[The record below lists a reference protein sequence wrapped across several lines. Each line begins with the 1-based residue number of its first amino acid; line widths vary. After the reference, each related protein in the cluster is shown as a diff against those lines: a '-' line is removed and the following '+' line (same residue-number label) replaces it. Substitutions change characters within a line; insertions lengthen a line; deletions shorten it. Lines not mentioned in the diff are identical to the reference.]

1 MGEEPLEH
9 VEEDEPEVLTTA
21 HRPFLVDAVEQIS
34 TVELDGTLQLRD
46 HRSVGAA
53 RARTAQ
59 GVRDGREFPRVDPD
73 VAYESDLLA
82 FDPQRVAS
90 RVPEGGPQA
99 PEAVSK
105 GLLGCVVR
113 ALAPQDAGQDVTL
126 EETPRVEG
134 QKRKEV
140 TRGSRGQRDIQ
151 TIGRVHLEPAEET
164 NLQHA

>member
-9 VEEDEPEVLTTA
+9 VEEGEPKVLTTA

-34 TVELDGTLQLRD
+34 TVELDSTLEQGD
-46 HRSVGAA
+46 HRSVGD
-53 RARTAQ
+53 ARTRAAQ
-59 GVRDGREFPRVDPD
+59 RVRDGREFPRVDPD
-73 VAYESDLLA
+73 VAYEGDMLA

-90 RVPEGGPQA
+90 RVPEGGAQA

-105 GLLGCVVR
+105 SLLRGVVR
-113 ALAPQDAGQDVTL
+113 ALAPQEAGQDVTL

-140 TRGSRGQRDIQ
+140 SRGSRDIE
-151 TIGRVHLEPAEET
+151 TVGRVHLEPAEET
-164 NLQHA
+164 NVQHA